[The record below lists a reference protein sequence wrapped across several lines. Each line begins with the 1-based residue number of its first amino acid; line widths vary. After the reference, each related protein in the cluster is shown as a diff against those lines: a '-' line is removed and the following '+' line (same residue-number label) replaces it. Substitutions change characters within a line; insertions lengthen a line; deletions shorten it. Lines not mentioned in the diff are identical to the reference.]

1 MSTGRKLKR
10 RTRWIDLSNPVC
22 LKKQVNRPT
31 EGIAIWIRM
40 YVTKS
45 LKSWAFAPP
54 LSPPN
59 HTNLSQLKEMQ
70 LLIRS
75 SSLLTRWTFFS
86 SKHFSK
92 VGSRIDCW
100 WLSHSIQGSM
110 MRAELLLQSW
120 LDRNWLETPLR
131 IILAASYSF
140 TSHSAVP
147 GLFDI
152 CRQKCTLF
160 RKMCKFS
167 ISTHSKNLIWQDL

>member
-1 MSTGRKLKR
+1 
-10 RTRWIDLSNPVC
+10 
-22 LKKQVNRPT
+22 
-31 EGIAIWIRM
+31 M

-45 LKSWAFAPP
+45 LKSWVFAPP
-54 LSPPN
+54 LFPPN

-86 SKHFSK
+86 SKHFRK

-100 WLSHSIQGSM
+100 WFSHSIQGSM
-110 MRAELLLQSW
+110 MKDELLLQSW
-120 LDRNWLETPLR
+120 LDRKWLETPLC

-152 CRQKCTLF
+152 CRQKCMLF

-167 ISTHSKNLIWQDL
+167 ISTQVAKIWYGKISNEQSIEYGSNNLFLWKLILKGNSWAC